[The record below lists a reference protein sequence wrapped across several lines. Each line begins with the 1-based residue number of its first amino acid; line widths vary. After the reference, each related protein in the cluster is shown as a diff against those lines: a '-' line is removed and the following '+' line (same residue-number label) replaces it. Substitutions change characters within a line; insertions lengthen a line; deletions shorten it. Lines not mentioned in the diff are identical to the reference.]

1 MTDKANTMR
10 IFLTGATGFI
20 GSAVAAR
27 LINAGYRVTGLT
39 RSQQGAAALV
49 ASGIEPF
56 FGDITEPESLRRGAM
71 ASDGVIHTAFNH
83 DFSTFTT
90 NCEMDRLAIEEMAGV
105 LKGTTK
111 PLLITSVVG
120 LGSEKPGA
128 MAAENHFNPE
138 HMNPRKASELAG
150 VAALKNGVNISL
162 IRLSQVH
169 NTLKQGLI
177 TPLVEIAREK
187 GVSAYIAGGE
197 NRWSAVHISD
207 AASLY
212 ILALKRAV
220 PGSRYHAVAEQGI
233 TLKAIA
239 ETIGRT
245 LDVPVKSIKSSEASE
260 HFGWLSKF
268 VAEDMSASSAI
279 TQEQLEWRPKGP
291 NLITDLE
298 HMSV

>member
-1 MTDKANTMR
+1 MR

-20 GSAVAAR
+20 GSAVAAK
-27 LINAGYRVTGLT
+27 LIAEGCKVTGLT
-39 RSQQGAAALV
+39 RSQQGAEALT
-49 ASGIEPF
+49 ASGIEPY
-56 FGDITEPESLRRGAM
+56 FGDMTDLESLRRGAM
-71 ASDGVIHTAFNH
+71 ASDAVIHTAFNH
-83 DFSTFTT
+83 DFTTFTT

-105 LKGTTK
+105 LKGTPK

-120 LGSEKPGA
+120 LGSQKPGA
-128 MAAENHFNPE
+128 MAVETHFNPE

-150 VAALKNGVNISL
+150 VAALSNGTNVSV

-177 TPLVEIAREK
+177 TPLVELAREK

-197 NRWSAVHISD
+197 NRWSAVHVSD

-239 ETIGRT
+239 GTIGRT
-245 LDVPVKSIKSSEASE
+245 LNVPVKSIDSSEASE

-279 TQEQLEWRPKGP
+279 TQEQLKWHPKGAS
-291 NLITDLE
+291 LLTDLE
-298 HMSV
+298 QIRP

>member
-1 MTDKANTMR
+1 MR

-20 GSAVAAR
+20 GSAVAAK
-27 LINAGYRVTGLT
+27 LITAGYSVIGLT
-39 RSQQGAAALV
+39 RSQQGAETLV
-49 ASGIEPF
+49 ATGIEPF
-56 FGDITEPESLRRGAM
+56 FGDITDLDSLRRGAM
-71 ASDGVIHTAFNH
+71 ASDAVIHTAFNH

-90 NCEMDRLAIEEMAGV
+90 NCEMDRLAIEKMAEA

-111 PLLITSVVG
+111 QLIITSVVG

-128 MAAENHFNPE
+128 MAVENHFNPE
-138 HMNPRKASELAG
+138 HVNPRKASELAG
-150 VAALKNGVNISL
+150 VAALRNGANVSI

-177 TPLVEIAREK
+177 TPLVELAREK

-197 NRWSAVHISD
+197 NSWSAVHVSD

-220 PGSRYHAVAEQGI
+220 PGSRYHAVAEHSI
-233 TLKAIA
+233 TLRAIA
-239 ETIGRT
+239 ETIGRN
-245 LDVPVKSIKSSEASE
+245 LSVPVKSIESSEASE
-260 HFGWLSKF
+260 HFGWLTKF
-268 VAEDMSASSAI
+268 VAQDMSASSAI
-279 TQEQLEWRPKGP
+279 TQEQLKWNPKGA

-298 HMSV
+298 QMRP